1 MAQLDLHTEEGE
13 GGVTVQLAG
22 ELDLSTADRFRDE
35 LARVEALEPA
45 NVIVDL
51 RGVTFMDSTGL
62 RLLLGAQRSCEEDGR
77 RFAII
82 RGQQQVQDLFRVAGL
97 DEVFEIVGD
106 PAELG
111 GPPPA
116 A

>member
-13 GGVTVQLAG
+13 GGVTVRLAG
-22 ELDLSTADRFRDE
+22 ELDLSTADNFRE
-35 LARVEALEPA
+35 VLARAEALEPA
-45 NVIVDL
+45 ALVVDL

-62 RLLLGAQRSCEEDGR
+62 RLLLGAQRTCDEDGR
-77 RFAII
+77 RFALI

-97 DEVFEIVGD
+97 DEVFEIVDD

-111 GPPPA
+111 EGGQA
-116 A
+116 